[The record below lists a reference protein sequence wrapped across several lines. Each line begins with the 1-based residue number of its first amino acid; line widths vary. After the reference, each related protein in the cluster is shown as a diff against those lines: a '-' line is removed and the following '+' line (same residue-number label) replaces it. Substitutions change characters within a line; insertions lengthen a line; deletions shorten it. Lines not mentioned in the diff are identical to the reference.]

1 MRTVL
6 KPAFLAMALSAVAGS
21 AALGAFVHDVLQ
33 RGRSF
38 NMAQITIGR
47 GESLVFE
54 NNDEFLHQIYVSSPA
69 LQFESDEQAPGQN
82 VTVTFPASGT
92 FEVHC
97 HIHPK
102 MGLVVNVE

>member
-1 MRTVL
+1 M
-6 KPAFLAMALSAVAGS
+6 KPAVLAVALSAAAGS
-21 AALGAFVHDVLQ
+21 AALGALAHDVLQ

-38 NMAQITIGR
+38 NMAQITIAR

-54 NNDEFLHQIYVSSPA
+54 NNDEFLHQIYVNSPA
-69 LQFESDEQAPGQN
+69 LSFESDEQPPGQN
-82 VTVTFPASGT
+82 VTVTFSASGT